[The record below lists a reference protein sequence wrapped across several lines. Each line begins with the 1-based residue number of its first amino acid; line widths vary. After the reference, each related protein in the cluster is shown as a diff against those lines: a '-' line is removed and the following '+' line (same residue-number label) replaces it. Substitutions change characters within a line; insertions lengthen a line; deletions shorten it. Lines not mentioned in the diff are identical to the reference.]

1 MPISCATRRGITSRN
16 GSPTVALAERVIAAL
31 EGAAEARLFASGM
44 AAVTTL
50 FETVP
55 QGAHVAAPQV
65 MYYGTRHW
73 LRQLEAKGRIAL
85 TLFDPDAAGAV
96 GRAVVKG
103 RTDIL
108 WIETPINPTIG
119 IIDIDEAAQIAHG
132 ADAILAVDSTAASP
146 VLTQPLA
153 LGADIVF
160 HSATKYL
167 NGHSDVLAGALACR
181 AVDDRWQ
188 AIAAHRTA
196 VGNVLGSME
205 AWMLIRGMRTLHLR
219 VRKSCDNALAVAQ
232 HLARHPAVER
242 VLYPGLPDHPGHG
255 WPSGRWQPSAACCRS
270 SSRAI
275 SPGPMPSSAGS
286 RCFSP
291 PPRSAV
297 WKAWPSTGR
306 SSRVRIARC
315 RKTSSGCRSASRRSG
330 SDRRPRPGAGRL
342 IPRRQ
347 ASRSPYEAAGAT
359 PMLDDSGAPATSE
372 MIKPAAR
379 CLFQAVIGGR
389 RQTPSVIHIAV
400 GGSNGRLGAGSGFVV
415 AADGLILTNSHVVH
429 GADKYP

>member
-1 MPISCATRRGITSRN
+1 MAGNMSETKLAPETLAAHACFGADPASGAVVPPLHAATTYTRDEAYQLRDPARNYSRN
-16 GSPTVALAERVIAAL
+16 GSPTVVLAERVIAAL

-108 WIETPINPTIG
+108 WIETPINPTLG
-119 IIDIDEAAQIAHG
+119 IIDIAEAAQIAHAAG
-132 ADAILAVDSTAASP
+132 AILAVDLTAASP

-181 AVDDRWQ
+181 AADGRWQ

-196 VGNVLGSME
+196 AGNVLGSME

-242 VLYPGLPDHPGHG
+242 VLYPGLPDHPGHALAE
-255 WPSGRWQPSAACCRS
+255 RQMAAFGGMLSILVKGDLARTN
-270 SSRAI
+270 
-275 SPGPMPSSAGS
+275 
-286 RCFSP
+286 
-291 PPRSAV
+291 AV
-297 WKAWPSTGR
+297 
-306 SSRVRIARC
+306 VR
-315 RKTSSGCRSASRRSG
+315 
-330 SDRRPRPGAGRL
+330 RL
-342 IPRRQ
+342 KVF
-347 ASRSPYEAAGAT
+347 
-359 PMLDDSGAPATSE
+359 LPATSLGGVE
-372 MIKPAAR
+372 SLAEHRAIIEGPDSPVPENLIR
-379 CLFQAVIGGR
+379 LSIG
-389 RQTPSVIHIAV
+389 IEAV
-400 GGSNGRLGAGSGFVV
+400 GDLIDDLDQALAG
-415 AADGLILTNSHVVH
+415 
-429 GADKYP
+429 